1 MKEMKYTAPLLMFLA
16 ACIWGA
22 AFVAQSEATQ
32 YIGPFTFNSA
42 RFLLGSL
49 VLLPLIWIGGR
60 SKKKDTDTEGIQTGI
75 DQKKDKKNNWI
86 AGVICGVVL
95 TFASF
100 FQQYGIGFTTVGKAG
115 FITALYIIIVPFL
128 GLLFGRRISKVLM
141 LSLLVALTGLYL
153 LCMKTSDLE
162 MINYGDLMLMICAV
176 LFSAHILVIGH
187 FAPGTDGV
195 KVSCI
200 QFFTGFLLSGIGAIL
215 FETIQ
220 MEAILQ
226 AYAPILYAGIF
237 SCGVAYTLQIMAQK
251 KIDPS
256 LASLIGSLESVTAAV
271 AGWLILGQ
279 TMTLRESVGS
289 LLVFL
294 AIIMAQ
300 LPERKVQETNEI
312 SFSVRNFEK

>member
-1 MKEMKYTAPLLMFLA
+1 MKDMKYTAPLLMFLA

-32 YIGPFTFNSA
+32 YIGPFTFNSI
-42 RFLLGSL
+42 RFLLGSV
-49 VLLPLIWIGGR
+49 VLLPLIWFKSR
-60 SKKKDTDTEGIQTGI
+60 NKKKKSYNNDKSY
-75 DQKKDKKNNWI
+75 KKSNWI
-86 AGVICGVVL
+86 AGISCGVVL

-128 GLLFGRRISKVLM
+128 GLLFGRKISKVLM
-141 LSLLVALTGLYL
+141 LSLIVALMGLYL
-153 LCMKTSDLE
+153 LCMQTSDLK
-162 MINYGDLMLMICAV
+162 MINYGDLMVMICAV
-176 LFSAHILVIGH
+176 LFSVHILVIGH
-187 FAPGTDGV
+187 FAPKTDGV
-195 KVSCI
+195 IVSCI
-200 QFFTGFLLSGIGAIL
+200 QFFTGFVLSGIGAIL
-215 FETIQ
+215 FETIKTH
-220 MEAILQ
+220 AIIQ
-226 AYAPILYAGIF
+226 AYIPILYAGIF
-237 SCGVAYTLQIMAQK
+237 SCGVAYTLQIIAQK

-279 TMTLRESVGS
+279 TMSLKESIGS
-289 LLVFL
+289 LLVFF

-300 LPERKVQETNEI
+300 LPERKVQEINEI

>member
-32 YIGPFTFNSA
+32 YIGPFTFNSI

-49 VLLPLIWIGGR
+49 VLLPFIWFAN
-60 SKKKDTDTEGIQTGI
+60 KDAARLDQENHKNKDQVLRKENWMAGISCGI
-75 DQKKDKKNNWI
+75 I
-86 AGVICGVVL
+86 L

-128 GLLFGRRISKVLM
+128 GLLFGQKISKVLM

-153 LCMKTSDLE
+153 LCMKTSDLG
-162 MINYGDLMLMICAV
+162 MINYGDLMIIICAV
-176 LFSAHILVIGH
+176 LFSVHILVIGY
-187 FAPGTDGV
+187 FAPKTDGV

-200 QFFTGFLLSGIGAIL
+200 QFFTGFLFSGIGAVL
-215 FETIQ
+215 FETIRI
-220 MEAILQ
+220 ESILQ
-226 AYAPILYAGIF
+226 AYAPILYAGIL
-237 SCGVAYTLQIMAQK
+237 SCGVAYTLQIIAQK

-256 LASLIGSLESVTAAV
+256 LASLIGSLESVTAAI

-279 TMTLRESVGS
+279 TMSVREMAGS
-289 LLVFL
+289 LLVFA

-300 LPERKVQETNEI
+300 LPERKAQEVNEI
-312 SFSVRNFEK
+312 SF